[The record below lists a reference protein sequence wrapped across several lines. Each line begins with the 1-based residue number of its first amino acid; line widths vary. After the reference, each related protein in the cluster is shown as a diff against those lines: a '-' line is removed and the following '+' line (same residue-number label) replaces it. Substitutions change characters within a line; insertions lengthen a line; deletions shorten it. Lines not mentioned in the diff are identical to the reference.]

1 MNIKNLNVF
10 RRLDKMDMDHI
21 HTQVLLKKALADID
35 NLKKIVEFQAQ
46 WLTSLQSTVAPKPR
60 ATKRKPYRTET
71 VREKAR
77 IYARAHYAKKKAE
90 REAAAK
96 VAA

>member
-1 MNIKNLNVF
+1 MDMKQLNVF
-10 RRLDKMDMDHI
+10 RRLDELETANLHL
-21 HTQVLLKKALADID
+21 QVMLKSTRLEVEALKKVVKA
-35 NLKKIVEFQAQ
+35 QTQ
-46 WLTSLQSTVAPKPR
+46 WLTSLQSTVTPKPR

-96 VAA
+96 AAA

>member
-35 NLKKIVEFQAQ
+35 NLKKIVEFQTQ

-60 ATKRKPYRTET
+60 TTKRKPYRTET

-77 IYARAHYAKKKAE
+77 VYARAHYAKKKAE

-96 VAA
+96 AAA